1 MTHRRALVGCG
12 ALALLVLFVVIKLAP
27 GRGGGD
33 GTRITGGCSD
43 APVGPFAG
51 YTWSGNVQSVGG
63 VVHGTADYR

>member
-33 GTRITGGCSD
+33 GTRIAGGFSD
-43 APVGPFAG
+43 APFGPRSQSGTPGSREHRKKLRGPAAG
-51 YTWSGNVQSVGG
+51 
-63 VVHGTADYR
+63 